1 MISKEDW
8 KSAFDEMIAEGRRRL
23 EPPTVE
29 EVEKLFN
36 GKLGEA
42 EADRVR
48 NLLTY
53 YPEMARAM
61 TMPFP
66 EDAEGAMTD
75 EEIAAGLADIRRKV
89 QLPPSPAARVPRR
102 RRIPS
107 RTLAMAASVA
117 VAVGLGGV
125 AVWRLQRAQPA
136 GVIKV
141 LYADGE
147 RGGVHRGPQEQPP
160 IELETKTDYILKP
173 VFRPSHAYREY
184 RLELFDLN
192 AATAR
197 PVWHRSGVERQ
208 ADGSYQVEL
217 STEDFPPGRYR
228 LVLYGVDDA
237 PVPLAVYTIRL
248 YEP

>member
-1 MISKEDW
+1 MISREDW
-8 KSAFDEMIAEGRRRL
+8 QTARDEMIAEGRQRY

-29 EVEKLFN
+29 EVEKLFK
-36 GKLGEA
+36 GELGEA

-66 EDAEGAMTD
+66 EEAEGVLTA
-75 EEIAAGLADIRRKV
+75 EETEAGLAEIRRRAK
-89 QLPPSPAARVPRR
+89 LPPARLPRR
-102 RRIPS
+102 RRTPS
-107 RTLAMAASVA
+107 RPLALAAGIA
-117 VAVGLGGV
+117 VAVGIAGV
-125 AVWRLQRAQPA
+125 AFWRSQLSQHE
-136 GVIKV
+136 GVIKI

-147 RGGVHRGPQEQPP
+147 RGGLHRPRGPYEQAP

-192 AATAR
+192 AAAPR
-197 PVWHRSGVERQ
+197 SVWSRSGVERE
-208 ADGSYQVEL
+208 ADGSYQAEL
-217 STEDFPPGRYR
+217 STKNFPPGRYR
-228 LVLYGVDDA
+228 LVLYGVDEA